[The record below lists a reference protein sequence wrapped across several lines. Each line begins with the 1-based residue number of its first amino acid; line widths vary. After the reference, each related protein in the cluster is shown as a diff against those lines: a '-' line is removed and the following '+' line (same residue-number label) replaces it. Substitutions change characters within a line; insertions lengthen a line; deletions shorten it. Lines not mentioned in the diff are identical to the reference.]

1 MIVFLVLGGV
11 GLFVLLLSML
21 FGELLDLLDGA
32 ISGASL
38 GASLTIFGATGSIV
52 TANGLPVWVAYT
64 GSATV
69 AVVGYLVILHLIAR
83 FRESDD
89 GEASDPTGMLGSAR
103 TTVTPRGGE
112 VALDGSREL
121 ETRVAF
127 SEVEI
132 PAGARLRVLSVQGAA
147 VQVVPI
153 LQDNE
158 KVQ

>member
-11 GLFVLLLSML
+11 GLFVVLLSML

-64 GSATV
+64 GSASI
-69 AVVGYLVILHLIAR
+69 AVLGYLVILRLIAR
-83 FRESDD
+83 FRDSDD
-89 GEASDPTGMLGSAR
+89 GEPEDPTGMLGSAR
-103 TTVTPRGGE
+103 TPITSRGGD
-112 VALDGSREL
+112 VALDGPREL

-127 SEVEI
+127 SNVDI
-132 PAGARLRVLSVQGAA
+132 PTGARLQVVSVQGAT
-147 VQVVPI
+147 VQVIPI